1 MLVIWVFLGSVV
13 GIALMVL
20 LNQRLGL
27 NTPAQIYSVEEAVKR
42 LDADQVGFVPGGASV
57 LADDHRSAIIE
68 EADTGRL
75 GLLAARG
82 DGVVIR
88 YIEPGSVRAAKMSEG
103 RDILLELNDFTFSPV
118 QLSISDTSTARLW
131 ADRLN
136 SLQD

>member
-1 MLVIWVFLGSVV
+1 MLIIWVFLGSVV

-68 EADTGRL
+68 EAGTGRL

-82 DGVVIR
+82 DEQ
-88 YIEPGSVRAAKMSEG
+88 IEVNHLGGGCLLHSAARLPGCEDRAA
-103 RDILLELNDFTFSPV
+103 
-118 QLSISDTSTARLW
+118 
-131 ADRLN
+131 
-136 SLQD
+136 

>member
-27 NTPAQIYSVEEAVKR
+27 NTPAQIHSVEEAVKR

-68 EADTGRL
+68 EAGTGRL

-103 RDILLELNDFTFSPV
+103 RDILLELNDFTFAPV

-136 SLQD
+136 SLQE